1 MLFHRL
7 EALPKNRFWEVGGLT
22 GPPLYA
28 DNEGSHI
35 AYGGNRVILVCLLDT
50 STVCVAYVAYN
61 SRTFK
66 YVKNLLLR

>member
-1 MLFHRL
+1 MWLALAQLR
-7 EALPKNRFWEVGGLT
+7 EAELQAT
-22 GPPLYA
+22 SYA
-28 DNEGSHI
+28 DDEGSHV
-35 AYGGNRVILVCLLDT
+35 AYGGNRVTLVCLLDT